1 MEKRIVVTE
10 SLFTEI
16 CKKGYL
22 STRDQLGNID
32 VHFTKNDIKELCAG
46 KIVEK
51 EQFEPKA
58 LFALAKLGEEMMNI
72 LKRSPVY
79 YDLYEELNT
88 PS

>member
-1 MEKRIVVTE
+1 MENRIVVTE

-22 STRDQLGNID
+22 TTKDQFGNID

-51 EQFEPKA
+51 DGFTPKC
-58 LFALAKLGEEMMNI
+58 LFAISNLGEEMMNI

-79 YDLYEELNT
+79 YGLYEELNI

>member
-1 MEKRIVVTE
+1 MENRIVVTE

-22 STRDQLGNID
+22 TTRDSLGKID
-32 VHFTKNDIKELCAG
+32 VHFTKKEIKELCSG
-46 KIVEK
+46 NIVEK
-51 EQFEPKA
+51 SEFTPKS
-58 LFALAKLGEEMMNI
+58 LFAISNLGEEMMNI

-79 YDLYEELNT
+79 YGLYDELNT

>member
-1 MEKRIVVTE
+1 MENRIVVTE
-10 SLFTEI
+10 ILFIEI

-22 STRDQLGNID
+22 STRDQIGNID
-32 VHFTKNDIKELCAG
+32 VHFTKNDIKELCTG

-51 EQFEPKA
+51 NQFDPKT
-58 LFALAKLGEEMMNI
+58 LFALANLGEEMMNI

-79 YDLYEELNT
+79 YGLYEELNI